1 MSMELSYE
9 DLIALDLLDQL
20 DASELARLRSLAPEG
35 DLRAIAESANALAL
49 LARALVPVPPPNR
62 TKRELFARLTSMQSA
77 GPVRSNTVRASE
89 GEWRPLPFR
98 GISVKELSV
107 EASRALVTMLL
118 RMAPGSIFPA
128 HDHHGP
134 EECYVV
140 GGSVRIGGLRLAAG
154 DFQHADAGTRHDDIV
169 SESGC
174 TLLLV
179 VDRADY
185 HMA

>member
-1 MSMELSYE
+1 MSTELTYE
-9 DLIALDLLDQL
+9 DLIDLDALDQL
-20 DASELARLRSLAPEG
+20 DASEMARLRSLGSEG
-35 DLRAIAESANALAL
+35 DPRAVAESANALAL
-49 LARALVPVPPPNR
+49 LARALTPVPPPHR
-62 TKRELFARLTSMQSA
+62 TKRELFARLASLRLA
-77 GPVRSNTVRASE
+77 VPIRSNTVRASE
-89 GEWRPLPFR
+89 GAWRPLPFR
-98 GISVKELSV
+98 GVSTKELSIDAARGV
-107 EASRALVTMLL
+107 VTMLV
-118 RMAPGSIFPA
+118 RMTPGSIFPA
-128 HDHHGP
+128 HDHHGS

-140 GGSVRIGGLRLAAG
+140 EGSVRLGDLPLAAG